1 MIIDMQSVNVEG
13 VMPGPADYPFAALP
27 RQAADI
33 KETVQV
39 TSSRYD
45 DSTVAVVGSA
55 DD

>member
-33 KETVQV
+33 KEVVQV
-39 TSSRYD
+39 VGVNFA
-45 DSTVAVVGSA
+45 DSTVAVTGSA